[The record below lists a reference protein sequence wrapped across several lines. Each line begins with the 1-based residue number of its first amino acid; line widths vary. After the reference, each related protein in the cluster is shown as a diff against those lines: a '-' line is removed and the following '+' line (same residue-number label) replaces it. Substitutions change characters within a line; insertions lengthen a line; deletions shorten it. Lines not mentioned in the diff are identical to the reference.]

1 MEAPRQTPAYRLIVT
16 LGVAGF
22 LSGLIIVSVYE
33 WTRPKILAHQAES
46 LRKAVLEVL
55 PAAKTMRPLVEA
67 DGTWRIADGGAAA
80 NAGAGARTASASGT
94 EATSGSAS
102 GSASGAGG
110 EAGNAGAGGGAGEAG
125 GGEGKEGAP
134 GERAFAG
141 FDDSGALVG
150 FAFEAEGGGFQD
162 VIRLIYGFDPKARE
176 IVGMRILESRETPG
190 LGDKIYKDEKFVHGF
205 DALAVDPEIVLV
217 KGAGS
222 GKENEVHAITGAT
235 ISSRAVVEILRTS
248 RARWDDA
255 TPQDTSMDRSGRV
268 AKEEGQGGS

>member
-55 PAAKTMRPLVEA
+55 PAAKTMRPLVEV
-67 DGTWRIADGGAAA
+67 DGAWRIAPEGDAT
-80 NAGAGARTASASGT
+80 AGAGTAGA
-94 EATSGSAS
+94 ESGSGDGAS
-102 GSASGAGG
+102 GSSTSAAADGADDGAAGG
-110 EAGNAGAGGGAGEAG
+110 KEA
-125 GGEGKEGAP
+125 AP

-141 FDDSGALVG
+141 FDDSGSLVG

-190 LGDKIYKDEKFVHGF
+190 LGDKIYKDPKFVHGF

-248 RARWDDA
+248 RAHWDDA
-255 TPQDTSMDRSGRV
+255 TPQDTSMDRTRV
-268 AKEEGQGGS
+268 SEKEEVQGGS